1 MPGRVRSASREARA
15 IIAQR
20 IGYDACVQTREQR
33 LAVGLSSNVLESREA
48 APQPDGIGTYTREL
62 EDALLAQGVVVR
74 RIGAPLRAGARFVR
88 PRETSLCFPLPLP
101 FVIAAAFAL
110 RASVPLPAAIEREID
125 LYHATDY
132 LVPRLAR
139 KPVVATL
146 YDAIP
151 LAHPEWVNPNLRRVK
166 NWLLR
171 RCAQCADLVIA
182 ISNAAAEELVEH
194 YRIAR
199 ERIRVVPLGVHAR
212 WFEAPRAQA
221 IESALIRHRLQRGY
235 ILHVGTL
242 QPRKNIDAL
251 VTAYER
257 LPEAIRRERQLVLVG
272 KYGWAAPSLR
282 TRLAALKPR
291 GRVVWVD
298 YVERDELHALYHA
311 ASMFVFPSLSE
322 GFGLPILEAFACG
335 LPVIASDLPALREV
349 AGARALWVDPQRND
363 ALADAMERMHGAHED
378 VAARTSNREHARSF
392 TWEACAVRTLDVYRE
407 LVRMDPS

>member
-1 MPGRVRSASREARA
+1 MAA
-15 IIAQR
+15 
-20 IGYDACVQTREQR
+20 VQTREQR

-62 EDALLAQGVVVR
+62 EEALLTRDVIVR
-74 RIGAPLRAGARFVR
+74 RVGAPMRSGAKFVR
-88 PRETSLCFPLPLP
+88 PREAPLSFPLPLP
-101 FVIAAAFAL
+101 FLTAAACAL
-110 RASVPLPAAIEREID
+110 GARVPLPAAIERAID

-132 LVPRLAR
+132 MVPRLAR

-151 LAHPEWVNPNLRRVK
+151 LTHPQWVNPNLRRIK

-171 RCAQCADLVIA
+171 QCAQCADRVIA
-182 ISNAAAEELVEH
+182 ISNAAADELTEH
-194 YRIAR
+194 YRVPR

-212 WFEAPRAQA
+212 WFEPPLPEA
-221 IESALIRHRLQRGY
+221 IEAALGRHRLQRGY

-251 VTAYER
+251 VTAYEN
-257 LPEAIRRERQLVLVG
+257 LPAQVRRERQLVLVG

-282 TRLAALKPR
+282 ARLTALTPR
-291 GRVVWVD
+291 GRVVWVN
-298 YVERDELHALYHA
+298 YVERDELRALYHA
-311 ASMFVFPSLSE
+311 AGMFAFPSLSE

-349 AGARALWVDPQRND
+349 AGARAHWVDPRRTE
-363 ALADAMERMHGAHED
+363 ALANAMERLHGSHADE
-378 VAARTSNREHARSF
+378 ATRSANREHARSF
-392 TWEACAVRTLDVYRE
+392 TWDACAARTLDVYRE
-407 LVRMDPS
+407 LVSGGAATPMTHSR